1 MLKIL
6 FATGLRRITTL
17 PQRRS
22 KKQGFCGRL
31 AGVNLR
37 FILLREVGQTVGAE
51 CAAVGIRWAKIRSP
65 MDIVDRLA
73 KERRA
78 RLAAERLLEQKQ
90 RELFAA
96 NEKLALHARA
106 LSNQIVEQRHVT
118 KAAVTEAQMLK
129 GQNSRFLSDLEA
141 AHTSAVMAERRLR
154 DSVNA
159 LHDGFAVFD
168 TDKRLLVGN
177 RAYLA
182 PFRDYDVG
190 PGTPYAE
197 ILKITAEEGMV
208 DLGDTPAADWVAHML
223 ARWEKDVIEPEVVHT
238 GMGQWLR
245 LVDRR
250 ARDGDMVCLA
260 LDITEQ
266 MRIWAALEA
275 IPDGFV
281 LFDRDERLLACNQR
295 FREIYPESADI
306 MRPGV
311 NYETILR
318 AGLDAGAFIDAIGQ
332 EEAWLETRIGHPLDG
347 PEEREQELANG
358 RWLRVLEQPT
368 PDGGRVGLRVD
379 ITHQKEQQTALD
391 EARKAAEA
399 ANRAKSA
406 FLANM
411 SHEIRTPMNG
421 VVGMAEL
428 LCDTGLNEEQR
439 LFAET
444 IRSSGEA
451 LLVIINDILDYSK
464 IEAERLTLHPEPF
477 DLERLIHEVAMLLQ
491 PRARE
496 HGIDL
501 MIDFDL
507 FLPTRFIGD
516 AGRLRQ
522 ILMNL
527 VGNAVKF
534 TEKGHVLIRI
544 VGIETEPGLQ
554 QLHISVEDTGI
565 GIPADQLDHVFGE
578 FNQVESAA
586 NRKFEGTGLGLA
598 ITKSLIERMEGTVWV
613 DSDYGKGSCF
623 GFRLTLPVA
632 EEQIAN
638 QTPVAF
644 KRALVVDDQFINRT
658 ILERQ
663 LVTCGMQVKLC
674 RSGADVLDELARDD
688 SFDLLITDHEMP
700 EMTGLQLAEKVRE
713 RGFSL
718 PIVLFSSNPATAR
731 DGAGSAHLAAVLQ
744 KPLLRSELYRRLHDL
759 SNAPQPVAPI
769 RISPPKGKRLMR
781 VLAAEDNRT
790 NQLVFR
796 KMVKDLNIDLTF
808 ANNGREAV
816 ELFQTLQPDL
826 IFMDIS
832 MPEMDG
838 KDAARTIRKLE
849 HSLGGHVP
857 IVALTA
863 HAMEGDDTDILA
875 AGIDK
880 YLTKP
885 LRKTAITDAL
895 VANCPVEAFGVTQG
909 QPAEVA

>member
-1 MLKIL
+1 M
-6 FATGLRRITTL
+6 
-17 PQRRS
+17 
-22 KKQGFCGRL
+22 
-31 AGVNLR
+31 
-37 FILLREVGQTVGAE
+37 E
-51 CAAVGIRWAKIRSP
+51 
-65 MDIVDRLA
+65 IVERLA
-73 KERRA
+73 KERRG

-118 KAAVTEAQMLK
+118 KAAVSEAQILK
-129 GQNSRFLSDLEA
+129 GQNSRFLTDLDA
-141 AHTSAVMAERRLR
+141 AHTAAVMAERRLR

-168 TDKRLLVGN
+168 ADSRLLVAN
-177 RAYLA
+177 RAYLS
-182 PFRDYDVG
+182 PYRDYNVG
-190 PGTPYAE
+190 PGTPYSE
-197 ILKITAEEGMV
+197 ILKISAEEGLV
-208 DLGDTPAADWVAHML
+208 DIGDTPTHDWIARML
-223 ARWEKDVIEPEVVHT
+223 ARWDNDPIEPEVVQMAT
-238 GMGQWLR
+238 GHWLR

-250 ARDGDMVCLA
+250 ARDGDMVCVA
-260 LDITEQ
+260 LNITEQ

-281 LFDRDERLLACNQR
+281 LFDRDENLLACNQR
-295 FREIYPESADI
+295 YREIYPESAHL
-306 MRPGV
+306 MQPGV
-311 NYETILR
+311 SYEAILR
-318 AGLDAGAFIDAIGQ
+318 AGLDAGVFLDAIGH
-332 EEAWLETRIGHPLDG
+332 EEEWLDARIGRPLYG
-347 PEEREQELANG
+347 PEVREQHLAG
-358 RWLRVLEQPT
+358 DRWLRVLEQPT

-379 ITHQKEQQTALD
+379 ITQAKQQQVALD

-428 LCDTGLNEEQR
+428 LCDTGLTEEQR
-439 LFAET
+439 LFADT

-464 IEAERLTLHPEPF
+464 IEAERLTLHPDPF

-491 PRARE
+491 PSARE
-496 HGIDL
+496 RGIDL
-501 MIDFDL
+501 IIDFDL
-507 FLPTRFIGD
+507 FLPTRFVGD

-522 ILMNL
+522 VLTNL

-544 VGIETEPGLQ
+544 VGIEAAPGQQ

-565 GIPADQLDHVFGE
+565 GIPPDQLDHVFGE

-598 ITKSLIERMEGTVWV
+598 ITKSLIERMDGNVWV
-613 DSDYGKGSCF
+613 DSELGKGSCF

-632 EEQIAN
+632 EDQVSLPG
-638 QTPVAF
+638 PVSL

-663 LVTCGMQVKLC
+663 LVTCGMEVTIC
-674 RSGADVLDELARDD
+674 RSGAEVLAELARDD
-688 SFDLLITDHEMP
+688 GYDVLITDHEMP
-700 EMTGLQLAEKVRE
+700 EMNGLQLAQAVHEK
-713 RGFSL
+713 GFSL
-718 PIVLFSSNPATAR
+718 PVVLFSSNPAAAR
-731 DGAGSAHLAAVLQ
+731 DGAGATHLAAVMQ
-744 KPLLRSELYRRLHDL
+744 KPLLRSELYRRLRELH
-759 SNAPQPVAPI
+759 APAVAVKPAAK
-769 RISPPKGKRLMR
+769 PHGNRLMR

-816 ELFQTLQPDL
+816 ELFKSIQPDL

-838 KDAARTIRKLE
+838 KEAARAIRALE
-849 HSLGGHVP
+849 VKTGGHVP

-863 HAMEGDDTDILA
+863 HAMGGDDTAILA

-885 LRKTAITDAL
+885 LRKTAITAVLAAHRPECAL
-895 VANCPVEAFGVTQG
+895 PIVEAE
-909 QPAEVA
+909 PAEVA